1 MCIVDIELYFYPNFR
16 LRLVLV
22 FVIFMEQ
29 YSQLVCSYSI
39 SWVRNEKAALIQ
51 FLYNILKTLD
61 LGFV

>member
-22 FVIFMEQ
+22 FVIFIEQ